1 MHFVNLKMVGNKFGS
16 EGKIFQNKHG
26 YQNFFFISKSGNY
39 LVVLEFTNLK
49 NKKTVALAKFMSNL

>member
-16 EGKIFQNKHG
+16 EGKIIQNKHG

-49 NKKTVALAKFMSNL
+49 NKKLWP